1 MPFLAILYLARILIC
16 LLLSLYQSSELGV
29 ATRVS
34 YLALEV
40 DLRRIATVEKLKE
53 ALSVDFL
60 LHQFVNLDH
69 EQGGHRVPYE
79 CVKLLHAIQKIGREV
94 RLAVV
99 VRDIDIST
107 RLVVRQEASMLLAR
121 KISVVEA
128 VSGKYYRK
136 VVVRYDHLLRLP
148 ALNTLRDKRI
158 LNLRGRGR
166 RPVSLGLVS
175 LGLITLG
182 LVTLGLVTLG
192 RDRAFHG

>member
-1 MPFLAILYLARILIC
+1 M
-16 LLLSLYQSSELGV
+16 
-29 ATRVS
+29 
-34 YLALEV
+34 EV

-69 EQGGHRVPYE
+69 DQGGHRVPYV
-79 CVKLLHAIQKIGREV
+79 CVKLLHAVQKIGREV

-121 KISVVEA
+121 KVSVVEA
-128 VSGKYYRK
+128 VSGKYYRN

-158 LNLRGRGR
+158 LDLRGRGR
-166 RPVSLGLVS
+166 RPVSLGQVSLGLVS

-182 LVTLGLVTLG
+182 LGTLG